1 MRKAVLDES
10 QAGIKI
16 SGRNINN
23 LRYADDTTLISQSKK
38 EPKSL
43 FLRMKEE
50 NEKAGLK
57 LNIQKTKIMMFIPI
71 TSWQIDGEEVK
82 TVTYFIFLGSKITV
96 GYDCSYEVK
105 RCLLLER
112 KDMTNLESLLKSRD
126 IILLTK
132 VLANQ
137 SHGLSRS
144 HACM

>member
-1 MRKAVLDES
+1 MTES
-10 QAGIKI
+10 EEE
-16 SGRNINN
+16 
-23 LRYADDTTLISQSKK
+23 L
-38 EPKSL
+38 KSL
-43 FLRMKEE
+43 LTGVKEE
-50 NEKAGLK
+50 SENAGLK
-57 LNIQKTKIMMFIPI
+57 LNIQRTRIVVTGPI
-71 TSWQIDGEEVK
+71 TLWQIDGGKAE

-144 HACM
+144 HA